1 MKVLFFDTFFFQKG
15 YWRQMRMLFCRPAC
29 IIHTVFNQG
38 GAWMPRSCMSHSFN
52 PVQRDTR
59 AWQYQVWI
67 SFGIAISMC
76 AIGLAWLPGQ
86 HLEQAFMVMGYM
98 FCLSAA
104 FVLAK
109 FVRDKQADSGK
120 ADAGDTPMWRFVVWG
135 GFAVAMGL
143 TGWGLLGMDI
153 NPTYK
158 AFLGVS
164 WLYMITTAFTLAK
177 MLRDKHEADLNQA
190 IYQARREPRSA
201 DVSSQERV

>member
-1 MKVLFFDTFFFQKG
+1 MQNPL
-15 YWRQMRMLFCRPAC
+15 
-29 IIHTVFNQG
+29 H
-38 GAWMPRSCMSHSFN
+38 

-67 SFGIAISMC
+67 SFGIAIGLCS
-76 AIGLAWLPGQ
+76 IGLAWLPGQ
-86 HLEQAFMVMGYM
+86 HLEQAFMVMGYV
-98 FCLSAA
+98 FSLSAA

-109 FVRDKQADSGK
+109 FVRDEQRSGQAAS
-120 ADAGDTPMWRFVVWG
+120 DTPMWKLVVWG

-143 TGWGLLGMDI
+143 TGWGLLSMEI

-177 MLRDKHEADLNQA
+177 MLRDRHEADLA
-190 IYQARREPRSA
+190 EARVAARRA
-201 DVSSQERV
+201 ASQETN

>member
-1 MKVLFFDTFFFQKG
+1 
-15 YWRQMRMLFCRPAC
+15 MLNADAGDLPVGK
-29 IIHTVFNQG
+29 IGTVFNQRG
-38 GAWMPRSCMSHSFN
+38 SPVFRPHMSHSFN

-67 SFGIAISMC
+67 SFAIAVSMC

-86 HLEQAFMVMGYM
+86 HLEQAFMVMGDM

-109 FVRDKQADSGK
+109 FVRDKQATQT
-120 ADAGDTPMWRFVVWG
+120 DAGDTPMWRFVVWG

-143 TGWGLLGMDI
+143 TGWGLLSMEI

-177 MLRDKHEADLNQA
+177 MLRDKHESDMAQA
-190 IYQARREPRSA
+190 LMHARSVRSEA
-201 DVSSQERV
+201 TSAQQQPERV

>member
-1 MKVLFFDTFFFQKG
+1 
-15 YWRQMRMLFCRPAC
+15 
-29 IIHTVFNQG
+29 
-38 GAWMPRSCMSHSFN
+38 
-52 PVQRDTR
+52 
-59 AWQYQVWI
+59 
-67 SFGIAISMC
+67 MC

-109 FVRDKQADSGK
+109 FVRDKQAAPSE
-120 ADAGDTPMWRFVVWG
+120 AGDTPMWRFVVWG

-143 TGWGLLGMDI
+143 TGWGLLSMDI

-177 MLRDKHEADLNQA
+177 MLRDKHEGEMAQVA
-190 IYQARREPRSA
+190 YSQRVRRSA
-201 DVSSQERV
+201 PVDSATESV

>member
-1 MKVLFFDTFFFQKG
+1 
-15 YWRQMRMLFCRPAC
+15 MLPALNADAGAAAC
-29 IIHTVFNQG
+29 LHDGAVFNQS
-38 GAWMPRSCMSHSFN
+38 GAPLLRPPMSQSSH

-109 FVRDKQADSGK
+109 FVRDKQADSSQS
-120 ADAGDTPMWRFVVWG
+120 AGDTAMWRFVVWG
-135 GFAVAMGL
+135 GFAIAMGL

-164 WLYMITTAFTLAK
+164 WMYMITTAFTLAK
-177 MLRDKHEADLNQA
+177 MLRDKHESDLAMA
-190 IYQARREPRSA
+190 IHRARSMRSVPRDP
-201 DVSSQERV
+201 DVGTPQERV

>member
-1 MKVLFFDTFFFQKG
+1 
-15 YWRQMRMLFCRPAC
+15 
-29 IIHTVFNQG
+29 
-38 GAWMPRSCMSHSFN
+38 MSHSFN

-67 SFGIAISMC
+67 SFGIAIAMC

-109 FVRDKQADSGK
+109 FVRDKQSDSSK
-120 ADAGDTPMWRFVVWG
+120 SAGDTPMWRFVVWG
-135 GFAVAMGL
+135 GFAIAMGL

-177 MLRDKHEADLNQA
+177 MLRDKHESDLA
-190 IYQARREPRSA
+190 AALYSARAMRSEQRNHE
-201 DVSSQERV
+201 VSNSQERV

>member
-1 MKVLFFDTFFFQKG
+1 
-15 YWRQMRMLFCRPAC
+15 
-29 IIHTVFNQG
+29 
-38 GAWMPRSCMSHSFN
+38 MSQSFN

-109 FVRDKQADSGK
+109 FVRDKQSDSLQ
-120 ADAGDTPMWRFVVWG
+120 AAGDTPMWRFVVWG
-135 GFAVAMGL
+135 GFAIAMGL
-143 TGWGLLGMDI
+143 TGWGLLSMDI

-164 WLYMITTAFTLAK
+164 WMYMITTAFTLAK
-177 MLRDKHEADLNQA
+177 MLRDKHESDLAVALYN
-190 IYQARREPRSA
+190 ARTLRSEPRNQ
-201 DVSSQERV
+201 DVSNAQERV